1 MDLLTKVESQG
12 YSCLSQASVVG
23 SSSVP
28 IQVTE
33 TFNHDYW
40 VDTVN
45 NSDVVNNS
53 DAVNNNDAVFN
64 SDEDEEN
71 VVLEN
76 TNVDDCH
83 PIEDP
88 DAPPIFDS
96 DEENDI
102 EYEDIVKTYE
112 VGDESTD
119 SSNSEE
125 EEDNEEVSNDCGS
138 KDKEDGPEVIDDID
152 AIPEFNYHKWK
163 QDFSMPNDEEEEPL
177 FLEEEEVSLV
187 DPTKIVVKYAF
198 NDKKAFKKHLRGYC
212 VKQNCQYKTYKSDK
226 KRLRVRCRFREEYG
240 CNWFV
245 NASVKRHEYT
255 FIVRKVN
262 LEHICVGNPKSFNIS
277 ADPEFVK
284 EARNLL
290 LEDLFGNYEDSY
302 NDVPIFCA
310 MVAHTNP
317 GSVAKYT
324 YRKKDKAFMIM
335 IISFA
340 APMRGWQKYGRPVIG
355 LDACH
360 LTAKRGGVLMAAT
373 SLDGQNNLVPLGI
386 KACQSETKENWTSFL
401 KDLAPMINAHHAGR
415 ITFISDRQ
423 KGLLEAVPKVFP
435 GTRVRYCFRHLYKNF
450 KKYYKAPTLHI
461 SLWNACKAYKVKHF
475 QEHFDSICKEN
486 ADAGECLRK
495 EDPSTWSRV
504 YFDPISCCEHMN
516 NNFSE
521 SFNSMAS
528 NMRDKPI
535 IQLGMMYGQL
545 VMGLFFKRRE
555 GSAKWDENGLVPAA
569 VKLINKMLDLV
580 GKFDAEGSV
589 VGQIY
594 LVTNV
599 ITKKIFT
606 VNIVDKQCT
615 CLQWQLR
622 GFPCQH
628 DVCAL
633 KLLRPNWK
641 ETTYVDDVKPLEDI
655 TEWVWEDQP
664 TMDVNIKPPPYQ
676 RKTGRPAKKRK
687 RSYDEPETVVKKRK
701 RGKCGSTAGHN
712 KRTCA
717 GGDVGKNQTGF
728 KPSTEYDAANCT
740 FTSRDQPESSTARG
754 KAKANTS
761 RGTSSFVGD
770 SSAGPSTHGRP
781 PAGPGTNQDN
791 QNFSQNFAGIGS
803 VSQHLAVTKG
813 KQTKSKKT
821 MKTRK

>member
-1 MDLLTKVESQG
+1 
-12 YSCLSQASVVG
+12 
-23 SSSVP
+23 
-28 IQVTE
+28 
-33 TFNHDYW
+33 
-40 VDTVN
+40 
-45 NSDVVNNS
+45 
-53 DAVNNNDAVFN
+53 
-64 SDEDEEN
+64 
-71 VVLEN
+71 
-76 TNVDDCH
+76 
-83 PIEDP
+83 
-88 DAPPIFDS
+88 
-96 DEENDI
+96 
-102 EYEDIVKTYE
+102 
-112 VGDESTD
+112 
-119 SSNSEE
+119 
-125 EEDNEEVSNDCGS
+125 
-138 KDKEDGPEVIDDID
+138 
-152 AIPEFNYHKWK
+152 
-163 QDFSMPNDEEEEPL
+163 MPNDEEEEPL
-177 FLEEEEVSLV
+177 FLEEEEVAPV
-187 DPTKIVVKYAF
+187 DPTKIVVKYDF

-226 KRLRVRCRFREEYG
+226 KRLRVSCRFREEYG

-245 NASVKRHEYT
+245 NSIKRHDST

-262 LEHICVGNPKSFNIS
+262 LEHTCVGNPKSFNRS

-284 EARNLL
+284 EVVHDKLKQTAGALIPKPGHIARDFFVTHSINIPYIFAWKARNLI
-290 LEDLFGNYEDSY
+290 LEDLF
-302 NDVPIFCA
+302 
-310 MVAHTNP
+310 
-317 GSVAKYT
+317 
-324 YRKKDKAFMIM
+324 DKAFMSM
-335 IISFA
+335 TISFA
-340 APMRGWQKYGRPVIG
+340 ALMRRWKKSGRSVIG

-360 LTAKRGGVLMAAT
+360 LTGKRGGVLMAAT

-386 KACQSETKENWTSFL
+386 KACQSETKENWTGFL

-435 GTRVRYCFRHLYKNF
+435 GARVRYCFRHLYKNF
-450 KKYYKAPTLHI
+450 KKYYKDPPCTVHCGMHAKLT
-461 SLWNACKAYKVKHF
+461 N
-475 QEHFDSICKEN
+475 ICKEN
-486 ADAGECLRK
+486 ADAGEYLRK
-495 EDPSTWSRV
+495 EDPSIWSRA

-555 GSAKWDENGLVPAA
+555 ESAKWDENGLVPAA

-606 VNIVDKQCT
+606 VNIVGKQCT

-628 DVCAL
+628 VVCAL

-641 ETTYVDDVKPLEDI
+641 ETTYADVVKPLEDI

-676 RKTGRPAKKRK
+676 RKTGRPSKKRK
-687 RSYDEPETVVKKRK
+687 RSYDEPETVVKKK
-701 RGKCGSTAGHN
+701 KCGKCGSTAGHN
-712 KRTCA
+712 KRTCT

-740 FTSRDQPESSTARG
+740 FTSRDQPESSYARG

-761 RGTSSFVGD
+761 RGTSSFIGD

-791 QNFSQNFAGIGS
+791 QNFSQIFAGIGYAGVGWLGFFVALHTDSGLDIYMYQKS
-803 VSQHLAVTKG
+803 VLF
-813 KQTKSKKT
+813 
-821 MKTRK
+821 